1 MEMSV
6 GMSCCVFRVMV
17 TVALLNK
24 SSPADSGVERMG
36 SHAWLERSWTSNV
49 SSIGGFSVGMPVGSL
64 CSVMGMAIGSAD
76 GSLVGSSVGASIDRL
91 MYPASWSAHWVGVK
105 LCFGIVK
112 PASSKVI
119 CVATFICPETLS
131 R

>member
-6 GMSCCVFRVMV
+6 GMICCVFGVMV
-17 TVALLNK
+17 TVAALNK
-24 SSPADSGVERMG
+24 SSPTDFGVEQMG
-36 SHAWLERSWTSNV
+36 SRAWLERSWTSYV
-49 SSIGGFSVGMPVGSL
+49 SSIGRFAVGMPVGSL

-76 GSLVGSSVGASIDRL
+76 GSLVGLSVGASIDKL
-91 MYPASWSAHWVGVK
+91 MYPASWSARWVGVK
-105 LCFGIVK
+105 FCFGIGK

-119 CVATFICPETLS
+119 CVATFIFPETLS